1 MDKKIPVPDQIT
13 GQSTGI
19 FCPFIGNGS
28 APFILQILPMP
39 PHPQQLSHHYV
50 TAE

>member
-19 FCPFIGNGS
+19 FFIPFNLVTV
-28 APFILQILPMP
+28 PFILQILPMP
-39 PHPQQLSHHYV
+39 PHLQQLSHHYV